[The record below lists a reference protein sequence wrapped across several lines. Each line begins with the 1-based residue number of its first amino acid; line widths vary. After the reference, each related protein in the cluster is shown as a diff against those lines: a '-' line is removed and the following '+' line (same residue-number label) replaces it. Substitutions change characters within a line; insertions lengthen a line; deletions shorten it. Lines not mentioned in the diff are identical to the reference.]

1 MVTISVII
9 PVYNGEKTIRETIES
24 VRGQTFTDLE
34 IIVINDGSTDS
45 TLDILATIPDPRL
58 KIFSYPNANQAVSRN
73 RGISHATGEFI
84 AFLDAD
90 DLWTPDKLEAQLN
103 ALQQNPQ
110 AALVYSWT
118 NSVNES
124 GEFIRRGSY
133 VSDNGDVYA
142 KLLLVDFLENGSIPL
157 IRRQALAEVGNFD
170 PSLTPA
176 EDWDMWLRLASRY
189 PFVVVP
195 RVQILYR
202 VSADSASTNVT
213 RMESACWRVIEKA
226 FTQAPDSLQYL
237 KQDSIANIYKYLTF
251 KVLQGYPNRQRGI
264 TAARLLSQAINYD
277 PSLIRARVL
286 AKVLYTIAVMTVIPS
301 PQAATLLS
309 KVKTLSNLDALLGY
323 LRLTP

>member
-9 PVYNGEKTIRETIES
+9 PVYNGEKTLRETVES
-24 VRGQTFTDLE
+24 VQKQTFTDLE

-45 TLDILATIPDPRL
+45 TLDVLATISDPRL

-90 DLWTPDKLEAQLN
+90 DLWTPDKLDAQFK

-110 AALVYSWT
+110 AALAYSWT
-118 NSVNES
+118 NSINES
-124 GEFIRRGSY
+124 GEFLRRGSY

-157 IRRQALAEVGNFD
+157 IRRQALTEVGNFE

-195 RVQILYR
+195 KVQILYR

-226 FTQAPDSLQYL
+226 FTQAPDSLQHL
-237 KQDSIANIYKYLTF
+237 KNDSIANIYKYLTF

-264 TAARLLSQAINYD
+264 TAARLLSQAIKYD
-277 PSLIRARVL
+277 PSLIKARVL
-286 AKVLYTIAVMTVIPS
+286 AKVGYTIAVMTLIPS
-301 PQAATLLS
+301 PQAARLLN

>member
-1 MVTISVII
+1 MATISVII
-9 PVYNGEKTIRETIES
+9 PVYNGEKTIRETVES
-24 VRGQTFTDLE
+24 VQKQTFADLE
-34 IIVINDGSTDS
+34 IIVINDGSKDS
-45 TLDILATIPDPRL
+45 TLDVLATIHDPRL

-73 RGISHATGEFI
+73 RGISHATGDFI

-110 AALVYSWT
+110 AALAYSWT
-118 NSVNES
+118 NSINES
-124 GEFIRRGSY
+124 GEFLRRGSY
-133 VSDNGDVYA
+133 VSENGDVYA

-157 IRRQALAEVGNFD
+157 IRKQALVEVGNFD

-189 PFVVVP
+189 PFVGVP

-226 FTQAPDSLQYL
+226 FTQAPDSLQHL
-237 KQDSIANIYKYLTF
+237 KKDSIANIYKYLTF
-251 KVLQGYPNRQRGI
+251 KVLQGYPARQRGI
-264 TAARLLSQAINYD
+264 TAARLLSQAIKYD
-277 PSLIRARVL
+277 PSLIKARVL
-286 AKVLYTIAVMTVIPS
+286 VKVWYTIAVMTLIPS
-301 PQAATLLS
+301 PQAARLLY
-309 KVKTLSNLDALLGY
+309 KVNTLSNLDALLGY